1 MNKQFT
7 LSFGYSSS
15 YDMNDFM
22 VSDCNEEAVAWFEKY
37 PDWPVPALIVYGKSG
52 SGKTHLAYV
61 FAGGEFGEACPIIN
75 GKDFSMKD
83 AENLPE
89 FIGEAKCVV
98 VDNADACKEEAAL
111 FHLYNYIKETK
122 RHVLLT
128 AKNHPSK
135 WDIKLADLR
144 SRMLAALSVGI
155 GEPDDA
161 QMAAVIV
168 KLFSDRQIRIDQEVV
183 VYLISHMERSFSE
196 ACRIVKEADELSL
209 SEKRRI
215 TIPLIKQLL

>member
-1 MNKQFT
+1 LNRQLT
-7 LSFGYSSS
+7 LSFGNSSS
-15 YDMNDFM
+15 YDMDDFM
-22 VSDCNEEAVAWFEKY
+22 VSECNDEVVAWLEKY
-37 PDWPVPALIVYGKSG
+37 PDWPVPALVVYGKSG
-52 SGKTHLAYV
+52 SGKTHLANV
-61 FAGGEFGEACPIIN
+61 FADGEFGEECPIIN
-75 GKDFSMKD
+75 GKDFTMEN
-83 AENLPE
+83 AENLPD
-89 FIGEAKCVV
+89 FIGDARCIVI
-98 VDNADACKEEAAL
+98 DNADECREEPAL

-135 WDIKLADLR
+135 WNIELADLR

-183 VYLISHMERSFSE
+183 VYLISHMERSFAE
-196 ACRIVKEADELSL
+196 ACRIVQEADELSL

-215 TIPLIKQLL
+215 TIPLIKRLL

>member
-1 MNKQFT
+1 MTKQLT
-7 LSFGYSSS
+7 LSFSSSSS
-15 YDMNDFM
+15 YDMDDFM
-22 VSDCNEEAVAWFEKY
+22 VSECNEEVVAWFEKY
-37 PDWPVPALIVYGKSG
+37 PDWPASALVVYGKSG
-52 SGKTHLAYV
+52 SGKTHLAHV
-61 FAGGEFGEACPIIN
+61 FAYGEFGEECTIIN
-75 GKDFSMKD
+75 GKDFSMEN

-89 FIGEAKCVV
+89 LIGEAKCIV
-98 VDNADACKEEAAL
+98 VDDADACNEEAAL

-183 VYLISHMERSFSE
+183 FYLISRMERSFAE